1 MSDEQRYTAGAGRI
15 VPAPIMLVL
24 RRMEMPERI
33 TNPEDISYWMWTK
46 HESDA
51 MDMEMADL
59 KRRQAE
65 ECCKAQREALE
76 DVAALLEQLP
86 TGYDEEAEEGNL
98 SPDDAVA
105 HVAGLIWQRI
115 RQVRP

>member
-1 MSDEQRYTAGAGRI
+1 MSDEQGYPAGCGR
-15 VPAPIMLVL
+15 
-24 RRMEMPERI
+24 
-33 TNPEDISYWMWTK
+33 
-46 HESDA
+46 
-51 MDMEMADL
+51 
-59 KRRQAE
+59 
-65 ECCKAQREALE
+65 CKALREALE

>member
-51 MDMEMADL
+51 VDMEMADL

-65 ECCKAQREALE
+65 ERCKALAEALIDLVRGAAITFSDE
-76 DVAALLEQLP
+76 RIGYEEIQVDRGALARARAAL
-86 TGYDEEAEEGNL
+86 EAK
-98 SPDDAVA
+98 
-105 HVAGLIWQRI
+105 
-115 RQVRP
+115 